1 MANYNKKINDTSIR
15 LGLVRFGYVNVFSP
29 RKNEDGTDGKYS
41 VQLLIPK
48 KDTQAKALIE
58 AAVEA
63 AKEKGKT
70 SKWNG
75 KIPPASK
82 LTLPLR
88 DGDDEFPDDP
98 TSEGMWFM
106 NASTSPDRKPGVRI
120 LDGGQI
126 VEALDGDDFYSGC
139 YGCATVNF
147 FPYNSSGNMG
157 VSAGLNNVIKIE
169 DGDRLAGGH
178 SAEEDFGDLTGGAA
192 SCLD

>member
-1 MANYNKKINDTSIR
+1 MASYNKKINETSIR
-15 LGLVRFGYVNVFSP
+15 LGLVRFGYVNVFVP
-29 RKNEDGTDGKYS
+29 RKNEDGTDSKYS

-98 TSEGMWFM
+98 TYEGMWFM
-106 NASTSPDRKPGVRI
+106 NASTSADRKPGVRI

-147 FPYNSSGNMG
+147 FPYNFNGNMG

-169 DGDRLAGGH
+169 DGERLSGGH

-192 SCLD
+192 CCLD